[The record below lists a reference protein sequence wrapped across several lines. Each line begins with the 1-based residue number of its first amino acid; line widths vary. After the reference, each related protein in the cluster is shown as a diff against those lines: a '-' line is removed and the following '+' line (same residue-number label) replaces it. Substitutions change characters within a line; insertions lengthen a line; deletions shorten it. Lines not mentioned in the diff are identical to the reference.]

1 MFTEMMMKKIYFLL
15 LVTALLISCATLS
28 PTASPTSLPNPTAEE
43 PNVLPDATDPSQP
56 ITVKA
61 GETFDIVLSSNPTTG
76 YRWNLIGD
84 LDANVVQLI
93 GQDYISQQ
101 PVLVGSGGVDVWT
114 FRAINAADATIV
126 LGYYPPGNE
135 TEPDKTVTFS
145 IQVQ

>member
-1 MFTEMMMKKIYFLL
+1 MEITMKRIYFWLI
-15 LVTALLISCATLS
+15 VTALLISCATLL
-28 PTASPTSLPNPTAEE
+28 PTTTPTSLPNPTFEE
-43 PNVLPDATDPSQP
+43 PAVLPDTTDPSQP

-76 YRWNLIGD
+76 YHWNLIGE
-84 LDANVVQLI
+84 LDPNVVQLM

-114 FRAINAADATIV
+114 FRAINAADTTIV

-135 TEPDKTVTFS
+135 TEPNKTVTFTIH
-145 IQVQ
+145 IQ

>member
-1 MFTEMMMKKIYFLL
+1 MKRTYFLL
-15 LVTALLISCATLS
+15 IITALLISCATLL
-28 PTASPTSLPNPTAEE
+28 PTSTSTSLPNPTPEE
-43 PNVLPDATDPSQP
+43 PNVLPATTDPSQP
-56 ITVKA
+56 ITTKP

-76 YRWNLIGD
+76 YHWNLIGES
-84 LDANVVQLI
+84 DANVVQLI

-114 FRAINAADATIV
+114 FRAINAGDTTIV

-145 IQVQ
+145 IHIQ

>member
-1 MFTEMMMKKIYFLL
+1 M
-15 LVTALLISCATLS
+15 
-28 PTASPTSLPNPTAEE
+28 
-43 PNVLPDATDPSQP
+43 PDITDSSQS
-56 ITVKA
+56 IIVKA
-61 GETFDIVLSSNPTTG
+61 GQTFDIVLSSNPTTG
-76 YRWNLIGD
+76 YRWNLIGE
-84 LDANVVQLI
+84 LDANVVQLV

-114 FRAINAADATIV
+114 FRAINPEHTTIV